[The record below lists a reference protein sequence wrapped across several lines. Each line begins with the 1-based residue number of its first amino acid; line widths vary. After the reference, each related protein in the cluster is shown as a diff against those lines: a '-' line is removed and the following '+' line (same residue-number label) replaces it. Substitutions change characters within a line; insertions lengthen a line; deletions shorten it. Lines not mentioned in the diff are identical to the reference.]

1 MCCNLETYYLMK
13 ITIYFSV
20 KTYVINNFFQLNFF
34 FQKIWNQKKLVFQK
48 NKAKNFNYRNYLINS
63 IKIKIK

>member
-34 FQKIWNQKKLVFQK
+34 FKKYEIKK
-48 NKAKNFNYRNYLINS
+48 N
-63 IKIKIK
+63 